1 MRRLH
6 GTYPYSGSGQRRTL
20 FCTHRPSAA
29 LFSQL
34 GHSDCWVRADKYHP
48 YGKDRRKGN
57 YTIKY
62 DLTRPELTDAQR
74 RILAWPEQWEEF
86 GLGDYGPGV
95 LEEQNAKL

>member
-1 MRRLH
+1 M
-6 GTYPYSGSGQRRTL
+6 
-20 FCTHRPSAA
+20 
-29 LFSQL
+29 
-34 GHSDCWVRADKYHP
+34 RADKYHP